1 MDISPR
7 RHPTASGLTISSRP
21 GPAMDRLAARPAC
34 PYSAGNVQQL
44 WMFWLVPLIGALVAG
59 LVYRVVFEK
68 EEESRPP
75 VTGR

>member
-1 MDISPR
+1 
-7 RHPTASGLTISSRP
+7 
-21 GPAMDRLAARPAC
+21 MDRLAARPAC